1 MMDWTDILQYL
12 PNLALGLLALIIIL
26 IVWAVWRAI
35 APAAPGL
42 SLGYYEIVGRHYGSK
57 VIRRIKGTLVDSTEF
72 FLSRV
77 EDQFFRFVKEDLEA
91 LMKKQSNPD
100 QSLKELVEKLEKSGE
115 LRISNFIRIVFT
127 REKLFTKHAI
137 IQYKHVDKPLNA
149 YASYDPQAKFS
160 LGFGFLTQGVITGTI
175 YSIPVPYTIA
185 KLGKVHA
192 HIFIPD
198 APEGEPEKEIPEQLA
213 KLALYAPAYV
223 ELTQQLKSKDEM
235 IRELRRDREKTNK
248 QLAIHAA
255 ALDSAATAVQGFTTK
270 AKLGQMLMERG
281 FDLMDFITVA
291 FPTVIGCLVA
301 EAVNVPAVAGS
312 LIGLLIGGFFV
323 FRRLGR

>member
-1 MMDWTDILQYL
+1 MDWTDILQFL

-77 EDQFFRFVKEDLEA
+77 EDQFFRLIKEDLEA

-100 QSLKELVEKLEKSGE
+100 QSLKELVEKLEKGGE

-149 YASYDPQAKFS
+149 YAAYDPQAKFS
-160 LGFGFLTQGVITGTI
+160 LGFGFLAQGVITGVI
-175 YSIPVPYTIA
+175 YTLPTPYTIA
-185 KLGKVHA
+185 KLGKVHV
-192 HIFIPD
+192 HVFIPD
-198 APEGEPEKEIPEQLA
+198 APEDEPSVEIPEHLA
-213 KLALYAPAYV
+213 KLALHAPAYV
-223 ELTQQLKSKDEM
+223 ELSEQLKAKDEM
-235 IRELRRDREKTNK
+235 LREAKRERQKVDK
-248 QLAIHAA
+248 QLAAHATL
-255 ALDSAATAVQGFTTK
+255 LDSLITAVQGFTTK
-270 AKLGQMLMERG
+270 LRSGEGLIGGKP
-281 FDLMDFITVA
+281 FDLMDFITIA
-291 FPTVIGCLVA
+291 FPTVLGCLIA
-301 EAVNVPAVAGS
+301 EAADVPAVAGA
-312 LIGLLIGGFFV
+312 LMGLLIGGFFV
-323 FRRLGR
+323 FRRTSP